1 MNTLK
6 LVEKENQFRKEFEI
20 FSYKNLGSVRTFVDE
35 RGEVWFCLKD
45 VCDILGLG
53 NPSKVLHRLNMG
65 GVTTS
70 KVGVQTGI
78 RNDGTP
84 SFQEVDMN
92 FINESN
98 LYETIFASRKPEAK
112 EFRYWVVSEVLPTL
126 RKNGAFGAPRHEN
139 AELENIYNVSKV
151 IVNLYEENQKIKE
164 FINKNEYAINEIN
177 EFVTTGNFDVMKKS
191 TMIFSFEGVGL
202 TNLVN
207 WFKSNDIISVDCHPL
222 HPYNTMGLFGRR
234 EIDHTRKE
242 DGNEWFRYQIFITN
256 KGIDYFTDELIKAGY
271 NKNNIDLEAYQEGI
285 ITGWVQRIEDLNT
298 K

>member
-1 MNTLK
+1 MNTLN

-20 FSYKNLGSVRTFVDE
+20 FSYKNLGSVRTYLDENGEPWFCLVDVCKILDIKNPSQLADRLNQKGIISTYTLTNGGKQSLMFVDE
-35 RGEVWFCLKD
+35 G
-45 VCDILGLG
+45 
-53 NPSKVLHRLNMG
+53 
-65 GVTTS
+65 
-70 KVGVQTGI
+70 
-78 RNDGTP
+78 
-84 SFQEVDMN
+84 
-92 FINESN
+92 N
-98 LYETIFASRKPEAK
+98 LYEAIGRSRKPEAK
-112 EFRYWVVSEVLPTL
+112 EFMNWVYREVLPTL
-126 RKNGAFGAPRHEN
+126 RKNGTFGAPRYEN
-139 AELENIYNVSKV
+139 AALENLYNVSKV

-164 FINKNEYAINEIN
+164 FINNEYAINEIN

-207 WFKSNDIISVDCHPL
+207 WLKSNDIISVDCHPL

-285 ITGWVQRIEDLNT
+285 ITGWVQRIASLDN

>member
-1 MNTLK
+1 MNTLN

-20 FSYKNLGSVRTFVDE
+20 FNYKNLGSVRTYLDE
-35 RGEVWFCLKD
+35 NGEPWFCLKD
-45 VCDILGLG
+45 VCDILDIK
-53 NPSKVLHRLNMG
+53 NSRQMADRLNQKGVISTYTLTNG
-65 GVTTS
+65 GKQSIT
-70 KVGVQTGI
+70 
-78 RNDGTP
+78 
-84 SFQEVDMN
+84 
-92 FINESN
+92 FIDEGN
-98 LYETIFASRKPEAK
+98 LYEAIGRSRKPEAK
-112 EFRYWVVSEVLPTL
+112 EFMSWVYREVLPNL
-126 RKNGAFGAPRHEN
+126 RKNGRFGAPRYEN
-139 AELENIYNVSKV
+139 AALENLYNVSKV

-207 WFKSNDIISVDCHPL
+207 WLKSNDIISVDCHPL

-234 EIDHTRKE
+234 EVDHTRKE

-285 ITGWVQRIEDLNT
+285 ITGWVQRIESLNS

>member
-1 MNTLK
+1 MNTLN

-20 FSYKNLGSVRTFVDE
+20 FNYKNLGSVRTFVDDK
-35 RGEVWFCLKD
+35 GEVWFCLKD

-53 NPSKVLHRLNMG
+53 NPSKVLHRLNRD

-70 KVGVQTGI
+70 KVIDSIG
-78 RNDGTP
+78 RH
-84 SFQEVDMN
+84 QEYTFV
-92 FINESN
+92 NEPN

-126 RKNGAFGAPRHEN
+126 RKNGTFGAPRYEN
-139 AELENIYNVSKV
+139 AALENLYNVSKV

-164 FINKNEYAINEIN
+164 FIDKNEYAINEIN

-207 WFKSNDIISVDCHPL
+207 WLKSNDIISVDCHPL

-285 ITGWVQRIEDLNT
+285 ITGWVQRIEALNT

>member
-1 MNTLK
+1 MNTLN

-20 FSYKNLGSVRTFVDE
+20 FSYKNLGSVRTYIDE
-35 RGEVWFCLKD
+35 NGEPWFCLSD
-45 VCDILGLG
+45 VCTILGIT
-53 NPSKVLHRLNMG
+53 NNRNTVYRLNEKGVRSMDTLTNG
-65 GVTTS
+65 GKQSLT
-70 KVGVQTGI
+70 
-78 RNDGTP
+78 
-84 SFQEVDMN
+84 
-92 FINESN
+92 FIDEGN
-98 LYETIFASRKPEAK
+98 LYEAIGRSRKPEAK
-112 EFRYWVVSEVLPTL
+112 EFMSWVYREVLPNL
-126 RKNGAFGAPRHEN
+126 RKNGAFGAPRYEN
-139 AELENIYNVSKV
+139 AALENLYNVSKV

-164 FINKNEYAINEIN
+164 FIDKNEYAINEIN

-207 WFKSNDIISVDCHPL
+207 WLKSNDIISVDCHPL

-234 EIDHTRKE
+234 EVDHTRKE

-285 ITGWVQRIEDLNT
+285 ITGWVQRIEALNT

>member
-1 MNTLK
+1 MNTLN

-20 FSYKNLGSVRTFVDE
+20 FSYKNLGSVRTFVDDL
-35 RGEVWFCLKD
+35 GEPWFCLKD

-53 NPSKVLHRLNMG
+53 NPSKVLHRLNRD

-70 KVGVQTGI
+70 KVIDNMG
-78 RNDGTP
+78 RY
-84 SFQEVDMN
+84 QEYTFV
-92 FINESN
+92 NEPN
-98 LYETIFASRKPEAK
+98 LYETIFASRKAEAK

-126 RKNGAFGAPRHEN
+126 RKNGAFGAPRYEN
-139 AELENIYNVSKV
+139 DALENLYNVSKV

-164 FINKNEYAINEIN
+164 FIDKNEYAINEIN

-207 WFKSNDIISVDCHPL
+207 WLKSNDIISVDYHPL

-285 ITGWVQRIEDLNT
+285 ITGWVQRIESLSN

>member
-1 MNTLK
+1 MTDVCKILDIKNPSQLADRLNQKGIISTYTLTNGGK
-6 LVEKENQFRKEFEI
+6 QSLM
-20 FSYKNLGSVRTFVDE
+20 FVDE
-35 RGEVWFCLKD
+35 G
-45 VCDILGLG
+45 
-53 NPSKVLHRLNMG
+53 
-65 GVTTS
+65 
-70 KVGVQTGI
+70 
-78 RNDGTP
+78 
-84 SFQEVDMN
+84 
-92 FINESN
+92 N
-98 LYETIFASRKPEAK
+98 LYEAIGRSRKPEAK
-112 EFRYWVVSEVLPTL
+112 EFMNWVYREVLPNL
-126 RKNGAFGAPRHEN
+126 RKNGTFGAPRYEN
-139 AELENIYNVSKV
+139 AALENIYNVSKV

-207 WFKSNDIISVDCHPL
+207 WLKSNDIISVDCHPL

-256 KGIDYFTDELIKAGY
+256 KGIDYFTDELIKSGY

-285 ITGWVQRIEDLNT
+285 ITGWVQRIESLNT

>member
-1 MNTLK
+1 MNTLN

-20 FSYKNLGSVRTFVDE
+20 FSYKNLGSVRTFVDDK
-35 RGEVWFCLKD
+35 GEVWFCLKD

-53 NPSKVLHRLNMG
+53 NPSKVLHRLNRD

-70 KVGVQTGI
+70 KVIDTMG
-78 RNDGTP
+78 RY
-84 SFQEVDMN
+84 QEYTFV
-92 FINESN
+92 NEPN

-126 RKNGAFGAPRHEN
+126 RKNGAFGAPRYEN
-139 AELENIYNVSKV
+139 AALENLYNVSKV
-151 IVNLYEENQKIKE
+151 IVNLYEENQKIKA
-164 FINKNEYAINEIN
+164 FIDKNEYAINEIN

-207 WFKSNDIISVDCHPL
+207 WLKSNEIISVDCHPL

-234 EIDHTRKE
+234 EVDHTRKE

-256 KGIDYFTDELIKAGY
+256 KGIDYFTDELTKAGY

-285 ITGWVQRIEDLNT
+285 VTGWVQRIESLSN

>member
-1 MNTLK
+1 MNTLN

-20 FSYKNLGSVRTFVDE
+20 FSYKNLGSVRTYLDE
-35 RGEVWFCLKD
+35 KGEPWFCLKD
-45 VCDILGLG
+45 VCKILDIK
-53 NPSKVLHRLNMG
+53 NPSQLADRLNQKGIISTYTLTNG
-65 GVTTS
+65 GKQS
-70 KVGVQTGI
+70 LM
-78 RNDGTP
+78 
-84 SFQEVDMN
+84 FVD
-92 FINESN
+92 EGN
-98 LYETIFASRKPEAK
+98 LYEAIGRSRKPEAK
-112 EFRYWVVSEVLPTL
+112 EFMNWVYREVLPTL
-126 RKNGAFGAPRHEN
+126 RKNGTFGAPRYEN
-139 AELENIYNVSKV
+139 AALENLYNVSKV

-191 TMIFSFEGVGL
+191 TMLFSFEGVGL

-207 WFKSNDIISVDCHPL
+207 WLKSNDIISVDCHPL

-234 EIDHTRKE
+234 EVDHTRKE

-285 ITGWVQRIEDLNT
+285 LTGWVQRIEALNT

>member
-1 MNTLK
+1 MNTLN

-20 FSYKNLGSVRTFVDE
+20 FSYKNLGSVRTFVDDK
-35 RGEVWFCLKD
+35 GEVWFCLKD

-53 NPSKVLHRLNMG
+53 NPSKVLHRLNRD

-70 KVGVQTGI
+70 KVIDSMGRQ
-78 RNDGTP
+78 
-84 SFQEVDMN
+84 QEYTFV
-92 FINESN
+92 NEPN

-126 RKNGAFGAPRHEN
+126 RKNGAFGAPRYEN

-207 WFKSNDIISVDCHPL
+207 WLKSNDIISVDCHPL

-234 EIDHTRKE
+234 EVDHTRKE

-256 KGIDYFTDELIKAGY
+256 KGIDYFTDELIKVGY

-285 ITGWVQRIEDLNT
+285 ITGWVQRIEALNT

>member
-1 MNTLK
+1 MNTLN

-20 FSYKNLGSVRTFVDE
+20 FSYKNLGSVRTFVDDK
-35 RGEVWFCLKD
+35 GEVWFCLKD

-53 NPSKVLHRLNMG
+53 NPSKVLHRLNRD

-70 KVGVQTGI
+70 KVIDSMGRQ
-78 RNDGTP
+78 
-84 SFQEVDMN
+84 QEYTFV
-92 FINESN
+92 NEPN

-126 RKNGAFGAPRHEN
+126 RKNGAFGAPRYEN

-207 WFKSNDIISVDCHPL
+207 WLKSNDIISVDCHPL

-234 EIDHTRKE
+234 EVDHVRKE

-271 NKNNIDLEAYQEGI
+271 NKNNVDLEAYQEGI
-285 ITGWVQRIEDLNT
+285 ITGWVQRIEALNT

>member
-1 MNTLK
+1 MNTLN

-20 FSYKNLGSVRTFVDE
+20 FSYKNLGSVRTYLDE
-35 RGEVWFCLKD
+35 NGEPWFCLKD
-45 VCDILGLG
+45 VCDILDIK
-53 NPSKVLHRLNMG
+53 NSRQMADRLNQKGVISTYTLTNG
-65 GVTTS
+65 GKQSLT
-70 KVGVQTGI
+70 
-78 RNDGTP
+78 
-84 SFQEVDMN
+84 FVD
-92 FINESN
+92 EGN
-98 LYETIFASRKPEAK
+98 LYEAIGRSRKPEAK
-112 EFRYWVVSEVLPTL
+112 EFMSWVYREVLPNL
-126 RKNGAFGAPRHEN
+126 RKTGTFGAPRYEN
-139 AELENIYNVSKV
+139 AALENLYNVSKV

-207 WFKSNDIISVDCHPL
+207 WLKSNDIISVDCHPL

-234 EIDHTRKE
+234 EVDHVRKE

-256 KGIDYFTDELIKAGY
+256 KGIDYFTDELFKAGY

-285 ITGWVQRIEDLNT
+285 ITGWVQRIEALNT

>member
-1 MNTLK
+1 MNTLN

-20 FSYKNLGSVRTFVDE
+20 FNYKNLGSVRTYLDE
-35 RGEVWFCLKD
+35 NGEPWFCLKD
-45 VCDILGLG
+45 VSDILGFKNSRMILE
-53 NPSKVLHRLNMG
+53 RLNPKGVNSAYILTNG
-65 GVTTS
+65 GKQKLT
-70 KVGVQTGI
+70 
-78 RNDGTP
+78 
-84 SFQEVDMN
+84 
-92 FINESN
+92 FIDEGN

-112 EFRYWVVSEVLPTL
+112 EFRYWVTSEVLPTL
-126 RKNGAFGAPRHEN
+126 RKNGSFGTPRYEN
-139 AELENIYNVSKV
+139 AALENLYNVSKV

-207 WFKSNDIISVDCHPL
+207 WLKSNDIISTDCHPL

-234 EIDHTRKE
+234 EIDHTVRQ

-256 KGIDYFTDELIKAGY
+256 KGIDYFTNELIKAGY

-285 ITGWVQRIEDLNT
+285 LTGWVQRIASLDN

>member
-1 MNTLK
+1 MNTLN

-20 FSYKNLGSVRTFVDE
+20 FSYKNLGSVRTFVDDK
-35 RGEVWFCLKD
+35 GEVWFCLKD

-53 NPSKVLHRLNMG
+53 NPSKVLHRLNRD

-70 KVGVQTGI
+70 KVIDSMGRQ
-78 RNDGTP
+78 
-84 SFQEVDMN
+84 QEYTFV
-92 FINESN
+92 NEPN
-98 LYETIFASRKPEAK
+98 LYETIFSSRKPEAK
-112 EFRYWVVSEVLPTL
+112 DFRYWVVSEVLPTL
-126 RKNGAFGAPRHEN
+126 RKNGTFGAPRYEN

-177 EFVTTGNFDVMKKS
+177 EFVTTGNFDVMKKF

-207 WFKSNDIISVDCHPL
+207 WLKSIDIISVDCHPL

-285 ITGWVQRIEDLNT
+285 ITGWVQRIEALNT

>member
-1 MNTLK
+1 MNTLN

-20 FSYKNLGSVRTFVDE
+20 FNYKNLGSVRTFVDE

-53 NPSKVLHRLNMG
+53 NPSKVLHRLNRD

-70 KVGVQTGI
+70 KVIDSLGRQ
-78 RNDGTP
+78 
-84 SFQEVDMN
+84 QEYTFV
-92 FINESN
+92 NEPN
-98 LYETIFASRKPEAK
+98 LYETIFASRKAEAK

-126 RKNGAFGAPRHEN
+126 RKNGAFGAPRYEN
-139 AELENIYNVSKV
+139 AALENLYNVSKV

-207 WFKSNDIISVDCHPL
+207 WLKSNDIISVDCHPL

-271 NKNNIDLEAYQEGI
+271 NKNNIDLEEYQEGI
-285 ITGWVQRIEDLNT
+285 LTGWVQRIEALNT